1 MASDIVGA
9 VGDRAISKKAP
20 RTAVW
25 YSIIRTTFFVPRG
38 ALILSNIN
46 ASLPER
52 ICRGA
57 PPRHR
62 EGLLFLGQAV
72 GR

>member
-25 YSIIRTTFFVPRG
+25 YSIIRTTFFVPERG
-38 ALILSNIN
+38 INIEQN
-46 ASLPER
+46 
-52 ICRGA
+52 
-57 PPRHR
+57 
-62 EGLLFLGQAV
+62 
-72 GR
+72 